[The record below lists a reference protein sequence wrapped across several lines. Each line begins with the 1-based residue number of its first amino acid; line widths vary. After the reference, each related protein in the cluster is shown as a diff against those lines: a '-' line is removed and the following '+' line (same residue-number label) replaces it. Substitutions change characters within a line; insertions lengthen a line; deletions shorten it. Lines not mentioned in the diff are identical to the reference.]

1 MEPAKRKWKPDR
13 LQFNLCQANTRPTM
27 PSKRT
32 AGEQMIQRLTVTFT
46 VTLRSQLKTQPTTG
60 NGQALTKAEA
70 SNSFVAG

>member
-46 VTLRSQLKTQPTTG
+46 VTLRSQLQTQPTTR
-60 NGQALTKAEA
+60 QALTKAEA

>member
-1 MEPAKRKWKPDR
+1 
-13 LQFNLCQANTRPTM
+13 M
-27 PSKRT
+27 PSKQT